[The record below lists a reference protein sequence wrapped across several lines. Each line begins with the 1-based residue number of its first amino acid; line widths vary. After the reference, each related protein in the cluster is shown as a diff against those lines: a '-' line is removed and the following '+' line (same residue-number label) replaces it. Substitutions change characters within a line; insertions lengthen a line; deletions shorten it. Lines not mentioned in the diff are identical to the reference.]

1 LGRLGLD
8 ALAGLSLLLLLLPL
22 VYALLAALNDG
33 TSLETPLTSGR
44 WSFRWLAAL
53 LNDGRLIGAL
63 GSSLQ
68 VAALSAPIA
77 LVCGSSAALAVERC
91 RLPGREVLSAALL
104 APLLL
109 PPVVLGMQA
118 LGLHQRLGL
127 WGSPLSLA
135 LAHSLW
141 GAPVVFLVLR
151 AALALVPAEL
161 EEAAR
166 GLGASP
172 LRAYWSVTL
181 PLVAPALVVA
191 ALLSLMISLNELVMA
206 LFLAT
211 PRLQTLPVVLWPEAR
226 HNLTPMVAAASVLTV
241 LVCLPL
247 LAVSGR
253 LVDLTRPPG
262 QRV

>member
-1 LGRLGLD
+1 
-8 ALAGLSLLLLLLPL
+8 
-22 VYALLAALNDG
+22 V
-33 TSLETPLTSGR
+33 
-44 WSFRWLAAL
+44 
-53 LNDGRLIGAL
+53 
-63 GSSLQ
+63 
-68 VAALSAPIA
+68 PIA
-77 LVCGSSAALAVERC
+77 LVCGGSAALAVERS
-91 RLPGREVLSAALL
+91 RLPGRELIGAALL

-118 LGLHQRLGL
+118 LALHQRLGL

-141 GAPVVFLVLR
+141 GAPIAFLVLR

-172 LRAYWSVTL
+172 LQAYWSVTL
-181 PLVAPALVVA
+181 PLVAPAVVVA
-191 ALLSLMISLNELVMA
+191 AALSLVISLNELVMA

-226 HNLTPMVAAASVLTV
+226 HNLTPIVAAASALTV

-253 LVDLTRPPG
+253 LVDLTRTPG
-262 QRV
+262 QQT